1 MDWFNFCKT
10 NFDLGNAKVDNLKIY
25 VVKNK
30 ITAEQYKEITGVDY
44 ILQDNMANINIFIK
58 EVIKC

>member
-10 NFDLGNAKVDNLKIY
+10 NFNLGIANVDNLKIY

-30 ITAEQYKEITGVDY
+30 ISAEQYQQITSITY
-44 ILQDNMANINIFIK
+44 
-58 EVIKC
+58 VI